1 MSETHEKYLSAKK
14 DELHYLNAIHK
25 SLEYLKHMYS
35 DGVLKDEHRLY
46 YTTVGITNCN
56 SEKKRV
62 KKDIKDINAIEK

>member
-1 MSETHEKYLSAKK
+1 MSEVKDKYLSAKK

-35 DGVLKDEHRLY
+35 NGVLKDEHRLY

-62 KKDIKDINAIEK
+62 RKDIKDYDSTKK

>member
-1 MSETHEKYLSAKK
+1 MSETNEKYLSAKK

-25 SLEYLKHMYS
+25 HLEYLKHMYS

-46 YTTVGITNCN
+46 YTTVGIANCN

-62 KKDIKDINAIEK
+62 KKDIKDINTIEK